1 MVSIHVV
8 NEMHIQRLRPVQ
20 PDVSRGI
27 PALGWR
33 EQILLLDIG
42 IIIRPCRTY
51 SRTLGTAM
59 TDRSKQQGAKEASMR
74 GRRAQAA
81 WAADC
86 TERVL
91 PYFEEAFPDDDRPR
105 KAIEA
110 ARAWARG
117 EIRVGEART
126 AALAA
131 HAAARFAAEHP
142 SACAAARAA
151 GHAAAT
157 AHMVGHARHAEAYA
171 KKAAAACTVVGDAGN
186 TEQQR
191 EETDS

>member
-1 MVSIHVV
+1 
-8 NEMHIQRLRPVQ
+8 
-20 PDVSRGI
+20 
-27 PALGWR
+27 
-33 EQILLLDIG
+33 
-42 IIIRPCRTY
+42 
-51 SRTLGTAM
+51 M
-59 TDRSKQQGAKEASMR
+59 TDRSNQQGAKEASMR

-86 TERVL
+86 AERVL

-105 KAIEA
+105 KAVEA

-117 EIRVGEART
+117 EIRVSEART

-131 HAAARFAAEHP
+131 HAAARFAAERP
-142 SACAAARAA
+142 AACAAARAA

-157 AHMVGHARHAEAYA
+157 AHVVGHARHAAAYA
-171 KKAAAACTVVGDAGN
+171 KKAAAACTVVGGAGSAG
-186 TEQQR
+186 QQR

>member
-1 MVSIHVV
+1 
-8 NEMHIQRLRPVQ
+8 
-20 PDVSRGI
+20 
-27 PALGWR
+27 
-33 EQILLLDIG
+33 
-42 IIIRPCRTY
+42 
-51 SRTLGTAM
+51 M

-74 GRRAQAA
+74 DRRAQAA

-86 TERVL
+86 AERVL

-105 KAIEA
+105 KTIEA

-117 EIRVGEART
+117 EIRVGEARA
-126 AALAA
+126 AALGA
-131 HAAARFAAEHP
+131 HAAARDAAAAGHP

-171 KKAAAACTVVGDAGN
+171 KKAAAACTAAGGAGSAG
-186 TEQQR
+186 QQR